1 MDLEPLL
8 QFIMNRLMRCESA
21 DLAIL
26 ESLISIMSGESRV
39 DNDAISADQLQS
51 LAGGRQLIKE
61 VFDLTQIMIVKPQAA
76 PIADRSKLYRKSL
89 PRLINGLRETGMAMP
104 IWIGLGQT
112 SQGSADKSADT
123 PIKAMSNTQ
132 DSVCLFGRR
141 RCEYS

>member
-51 LAGGRQLIKE
+51 LAGG
-61 VFDLTQIMIVKPQAA
+61 PQAA